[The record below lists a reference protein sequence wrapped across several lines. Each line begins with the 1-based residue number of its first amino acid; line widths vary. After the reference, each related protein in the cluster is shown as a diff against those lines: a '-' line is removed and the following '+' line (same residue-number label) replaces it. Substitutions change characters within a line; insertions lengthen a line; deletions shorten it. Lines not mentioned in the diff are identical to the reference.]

1 MNEVVL
7 TNDAEAQRTAAPAPT
22 KVIPEATML
31 AVLNR
36 CDETREFLA
45 QFWLANPHLAK
56 QGGAKVAALIAVT

>member
-1 MNEVVL
+1 M
-7 TNDAEAQRTAAPAPT
+7 NDAAMGNYGGSLNSPTATP
-22 KVIPEATML
+22 KKIIPEATML

-45 QFWLANPHLAK
+45 QFWLANPHVAK